1 MSITHVMEN
10 GRLKSKRFAFE
21 PKPPEVDTAEI
32 RRQIRLSK
40 DAGHSKMPTHHATL
54 ERFCDAWEMLN
65 GKPEDLRRTFGE

>member
-10 GRLKSKRFAFE
+10 GKFKAKRFTYE
-21 PKPPEVDTAEI
+21 PKPPEIDTAEI

-40 DAGHSKMPTHHATL
+40 DAGHSKLPTHHTTL
-54 ERFCDAWEMLN
+54 EKFCDAWEMLN